1 MCVWQVRPS
10 NPVSRATSTA
20 ARLWGSQEVWF
31 GNISIKTKVSNLK
44 KYEIRIL
51 HLSPLHFSHYIT
63 FDPHPPPFSPFLPQV
78 HIIALPLIAAGGFQ
92 PPPASHWHLRP
103 LPTHPHWRGP
113 LLHRRLVSSIS
124 ILSTRNF
131 HSCIMKTFWHIVC
144 QKSDIWGGKTRV
156 VSALTLEPLLPAVCS
171 HLQREP

>member
-44 KYEIRIL
+44 KYEICIL
-51 HLSPLHFSHYIT
+51 HLSPVHFSHYIT

-78 HIIALPLIAAGGFQ
+78 HIIALPLIVAGGFQ
-92 PPPASHWHLRP
+92 PPPAPHWYLRP

-124 ILSTRNF
+124 ILSTRNYWECPPNF
-131 HSCIMKTFWHIVC
+131 HSCITKTVWHKVC
-144 QKSDIWGGKTRV
+144 QKSDSCWGKTRV
-156 VSALTLEPLLPAVCS
+156 MSADSGTSSPCCL
-171 HLQREP
+171 